1 MKSFKHRLNQFTQ
14 EALGEVAVF
23 LSIKNAPT
31 PFYLSPARHGT
42 KIFLTPTGFILK
54 YNLFMKLIF
63 TALIILIGIQSSFCA
78 SVTKKKPTSKEYN
91 FYKVGDK
98 YLFKVK
104 DGFMYYGNSMIKK
117 GSN

>member
-1 MKSFKHRLNQFTQ
+1 
-14 EALGEVAVF
+14 
-23 LSIKNAPT
+23 
-31 PFYLSPARHGT
+31 
-42 KIFLTPTGFILK
+42 
-54 YNLFMKLIF
+54 MKLIF
-63 TALIILIGIQSSFCA
+63 TALIILIGIQNSFCA